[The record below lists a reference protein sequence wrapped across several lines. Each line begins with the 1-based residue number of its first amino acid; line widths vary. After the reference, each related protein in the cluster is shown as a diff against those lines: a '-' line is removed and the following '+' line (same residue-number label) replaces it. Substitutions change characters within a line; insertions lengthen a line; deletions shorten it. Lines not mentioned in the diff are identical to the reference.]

1 MVHRQNAELE
11 TLNADIQTEKEQ
23 LLQQNT
29 HLTERLEA
37 VAKSPTPGQGIN
49 ADTPLDLMLNM
60 LQRMIMVTFPSSCNT
75 KPHECTI
82 GVVNACHNAVAH
94 VPTKAHV
101 HACNICRSASTSL
114 TLPGCSSGMTA
125 AVPTCAG
132 GDGWHGTDPGSAA
145 HTDRVHNRPA
155 AAHWV
160 GEAAAGKQSLYR

>member
-11 TLNADIQTEKEQ
+11 TLNADIQIEKEQ

-60 LQRMIMVTFPSSCNT
+60 LQRMIMVTFLCSCNT
-75 KPHECTI
+75 PPHVCTI
-82 GVVNACHNAVAH
+82 GVVNACHKTVAC
-94 VPTKAHV
+94 VATSALL
-101 HACNICRSASTSL
+101 HACTIAD
-114 TLPGCSSGMTA
+114 LPGCSSGVTA
-125 AVPTCAG
+125 AVLTCAG
-132 GDGWHGTDPGSAA
+132 RDGWHGTDPGFAA
-145 HTDRVHNRPA
+145 YTDRVHNRPA